1 MGMKRL
7 MALFAV
13 SMVLMFAYGCASTE
27 AINSRITALEDRVG
41 KLEQAQKADTA
52 SLEADVKKANDAAF
66 RAEAAAKKA
75 EDAAVKAEAAEK
87 AAVGA
92 EQKAET
98 AAKKSAKGFELMQK
112 K

>member
-1 MGMKRL
+1 MKRL
-7 MALFAV
+7 MGVFAV
-13 SMVLMFAYGCASTE
+13 GVVLLFAYGCASTE
-27 AINSRITALEDRVG
+27 ALNSRITALEDRVG
-41 KLEQAQKADTA
+41 KLEQTQKADMT
-52 SLEADVKKANDAAF
+52 SLEADVKKASDAAF
-66 RAEAAAKKA
+66 RSEAAAKKA
-75 EDAAVKAEAAEK
+75 EDAMVKAEAAEK